1 MTDLAG
7 SGRSTITLNRRA
19 RYDYDIVESVEAGLV
34 LTGTEIKSIRGR
46 RVSISD
52 AYARPNNGEMW
63 LYNLHIDE
71 YTHAHRNNHDPKRP
85 RKLLLN
91 RDQITKLARQV
102 DQRGLTLIP
111 VPTVHPEPL
120 RQDRAGRRP
129 REKALRQATRTHR
142 TGARARSA
150 GRNRLQQTLTLDIS
164 LAVCLH
170 TSTTMSK

>member
-1 MTDLAG
+1 MAG

-46 RVSISD
+46 RVSLSD

-111 VPTVHPEPL
+111 VRLYIRNHYAKIELAVA
-120 RQDRAGRRP
+120 RGKKRFDKRRALIE
-129 REKALRQATRTHR
+129 RERERE
-142 TGARARSA
+142 ARAAIGS
-150 GRNRLQQTLTLDIS
+150 NRR
-164 LAVCLH
+164 
-170 TSTTMSK
+170 

>member
-46 RVSISD
+46 RVSLSD

-111 VPTVHPEPL
+111 VRLYIRNHYAKIELAVA
-120 RQDRAGRRP
+120 RGKKRFDKRRALIE
-129 REKALRQATRTHR
+129 RERERE
-142 TGARARSA
+142 ARAAIGS
-150 GRNRLQQTLTLDIS
+150 NRR
-164 LAVCLH
+164 
-170 TSTTMSK
+170 

>member
-1 MTDLAG
+1 MAG

-111 VPTVHPEPL
+111 VRLYIRNHYAKIELAVA
-120 RQDRAGRRP
+120 RGKKRFDKRRALIE
-129 REKALRQATRTHR
+129 RERERE
-142 TGARARSA
+142 ARAAIGS
-150 GRNRLQQTLTLDIS
+150 NRR
-164 LAVCLH
+164 
-170 TSTTMSK
+170 